1 MMITEKEAQELLKE
15 GKIKQLNSLY
25 YYPNIENHTD
35 VKTVM
40 RLNGLE
46 FAFSE
51 WWEFYHDIS
60 LLIKEKTGENK
71 IVPLITYETC
81 VSCGL

>member
-1 MMITEKEAQELLKE
+1 MMITEKEAQELLIE

-25 YYPNIENHTD
+25 YYPNIENNTD

-51 WWEFYHDIS
+51 
-60 LLIKEKTGENK
+60 
-71 IVPLITYETC
+71 
-81 VSCGL
+81 